1 MGLLLLLFVLKI
13 EADYQLEILMCLC
26 VRGCV
31 SQQKQ
36 DNLNKSIAPNSV
48 VRIKKRDEG
57 VLLLFLLLLLSVS
70 EE

>member
-13 EADYQLEILMCLC
+13 EADYQLEILMCVY

-31 SQQKQ
+31 SQQKH

-57 VLLLFLLLLLSVS
+57 VLLLFLLLLSVS
-70 EE
+70 EQ